1 MQMVD
6 SNQKKLT
13 GEQIIEIAAANTKVG
28 RPVKEVKDMLMIEFN
43 LPNIWKMR
51 EGNTIFICHKSKEA
65 GYGYF
70 RALNADTAQNFLQS
84 SRVFADGAYKVGFD
98 VLVTQFQEAS
108 LLNLFKMISRN
119 PVREGMGYAAQKTS
133 DGGYQ
138 VTLVLGP
145 ARGGKK

>member
-51 EGNTIFICHKSKEA
+51 EGNTIFILS
-65 GYGYF
+65 
-70 RALNADTAQNFLQS
+70 NTN
-84 SRVFADGAYKVGFD
+84 
-98 VLVTQFQEAS
+98 
-108 LLNLFKMISRN
+108 
-119 PVREGMGYAAQKTS
+119 
-133 DGGYQ
+133 
-138 VTLVLGP
+138 
-145 ARGGKK
+145 